1 MSTTLQRAV
10 ESDEVVN
17 GLARLG
23 LTSSDIALAT
33 HVNERTVRR
42 WKAGDHTT
50 RGESYDRLT
59 NLRDVV
65 LVLEDSLTRRGVRQW
80 FRAKNRLLDGKRP
93 IDLLAAGDLEAVMR
107 AARAFAD
114 GAYV

>member
-17 GLARLG
+17 GLARIG
-23 LTSSDIALAT
+23 LTSGDIALAT

-50 RGESYDRLT
+50 RDASYDRLT

-80 FRAKNRLLDGKRP
+80 FRARNRLLGGDRP
-93 IDLLAAGDLEAVMR
+93 IDRLAAGDLKSVMR
-107 AARAFAD
+107 AAQAFAD
-114 GAYV
+114 GSYV